1 MKKALSLILALVLCL
16 SLCACGGNNAETVEG
31 TDPVET
37 TTEPQKEITAELV
50 AGSYKTT
57 MWFLDETIT
66 LNSNTTYTSSNG
78 SKGTFSV
85 ANNGIITLDPV
96 DSSSADRTFQY
107 TEDGLIDYKDWVFEE
122 DDEFGLV
129 FTPDENGLT
138 EQTFQDCLI
147 NGKMPGCKYNWFA
160 LLLKM
165 DGSFELRTGNRGM
178 TTLDIADKF
187 NGTYEYSDSKLTLT
201 YEGQE
206 YTMLVS
212 NNNFILFHIYERI

>member
-1 MKKALSLILALVLCL
+1 M
-16 SLCACGGNNAETVEG
+16 
-31 TDPVET
+31 
-37 TTEPQKEITAELV
+37 
-50 AGSYKTT
+50 
-57 MWFLDETIT
+57 
-66 LNSNTTYTSSNG
+66 
-78 SKGTFSV
+78 
-85 ANNGIITLDPV
+85 
-96 DSSSADRTFQY
+96 
-107 TEDGLIDYKDWVFEE
+107 IDYKDWVFEE